1 MRGGWV
7 YLMANRFRGGLYTGV
22 SADLP
27 ARVHAHVN
35 GRGSVYVQERGLHR
49 LVWAEF
55 FPTIEEAILFEK
67 RLKRWR
73 RQYKFDLIERG
84 NPDWEDLY
92 SHLIG

>member
-7 YLMANRFRGGLYTGV
+7 YMLANRYRGGLYVGV

-27 ARVHAHVN
+27 LRIHAHKE
-35 GRGSVYVQERGLHR
+35 GRGSTYVSERSLRR

-55 FPTIEEAILFEK
+55 FPTIEEAIAFEK

-73 RQYKFDLIERG
+73 REWEFALVERG
-84 NPDWEDLY
+84 NPEWGDLY
-92 SHLIG
+92 SLLIG